1 MVRFVIYRGAVP
13 QGQYP
18 NVKGSSI
25 QKPKPTV
32 DTSERSRD
40 RFVLRNAWNTSELN
54 RTKKYT
60 NPANGVVSL
69 LKSGSF
75 RVVNNAGDP
84 LSRKYYS
91 CGGSNMITSRPGM
104 MILTTKDGGQDKSYC
119 DGSGVPPSTC
129 NVKYVYDSSEFTK
142 YKKLTAKN
150 RGYRYPGADYTYGG
164 ANNGTTQS
172 VINRVRR

>member
-1 MVRFVIYRGAVP
+1 MVRFVIYRGSVP
-13 QGQYP
+13 AGNYP
-18 NVKGSSI
+18 NVKGASI

-40 RFVLRNAWNTSELN
+40 RFVLRNAWNTNTLN
-54 RTKKYT
+54 RTGAVT
-60 NPANGVVSL
+60 IGGVTSE
-69 LKSGSF
+69 LKSGPF
-75 RVVNNAGDP
+75 RAVNNAGDP
-84 LSRKYYS
+84 LSRKNYS
-91 CGGSNMITSRPGM
+91 CGGSNMITSRPGV
-104 MILTTKDGGQDKSYC
+104 MILTTKDGGQDRSNC
-119 DGSGVPPSTC
+119 DGTGVPPSTC

-150 RGYRYPGADYTYGG
+150 RGYRHPGSDYTYGG

>member
-1 MVRFVIYRGAVP
+1 MVRFVIYRGSVP
-13 QGQYP
+13 AGNYP
-18 NVKGSSI
+18 NVKGASI

-40 RFVLRNAWNTSELN
+40 RFVLRNAWNTNTLN
-54 RTKKYT
+54 RTGT
-60 NPANGVVSL
+60 VTIGAVTSE
-69 LKSGSF
+69 LKMGAF
-75 RVVNNAGDP
+75 RAVNNAGDS
-84 LSRKYYS
+84 LSRKNYS
-91 CGGSNMITSRPGM
+91 CGGSNMISSRPGV
-104 MILTTKDGGQDKSYC
+104 MILTTKDGGQDASNC
-119 DGSGVPPSTC
+119 DGTGVPPSTC

-150 RGYRYPGADYTYGG
+150 RGYRYPGSDYTYGG

>member
-1 MVRFVIYRGAVP
+1 MVRFVIYRGSVP
-13 QGQYP
+13 AGNYP
-18 NVKGSSI
+18 NVKGASI

-40 RFVLRNAWNTSELN
+40 RFVLRNAWNTNTLN
-54 RTKKYT
+54 RTGT
-60 NPANGVVSL
+60 VTIGGVTSN
-69 LKSGSF
+69 LKLGSF
-75 RVVNNAGDP
+75 RAVNNAGDP
-84 LSRKYYS
+84 LSRKNYS
-91 CGGSNMITSRPGM
+91 CGGSNMISSRPGV
-104 MILTTKDGGQDKSYC
+104 MILTTKDGGQDRSNC
-119 DGSGVPPSTC
+119 DGTGVAPSTC

-150 RGYRYPGADYTYGG
+150 RGYRYPGSDYTYGG

>member
-1 MVRFVIYRGAVP
+1 MVRFVIYRGSVP
-13 QGQYP
+13 AGNYP
-18 NVKGSSI
+18 NVKGASI
-25 QKPKPTV
+25 QKPRPTV

-40 RFVLRNAWNTSELN
+40 RFVLRNAWNTNTLN
-54 RTKKYT
+54 RTGT
-60 NPANGVVSL
+60 VTIGTVTSE
-69 LKSGSF
+69 LKSGAF

-84 LSRKYYS
+84 LSRKNYS
-91 CGGSNMITSRPGM
+91 CGGSNMITSRPGV
-104 MILTTKDGGQDKSYC
+104 MILTTKDGGQDRSNC

-150 RGYRYPGADYTYGG
+150 RGYRYPGSDYTYGG

>member
-1 MVRFVIYRGAVP
+1 MVRFVIYRGSVP
-13 QGQYP
+13 AGNYP
-18 NVKGSSI
+18 NVKGASI

-40 RFVLRNAWNTSELN
+40 RFVLRNAWNTNTLN
-54 RTKKYT
+54 RTGT
-60 NPANGVVSL
+60 VTIGTVTSE
-69 LKSGSF
+69 LKSGAF

-84 LSRKYYS
+84 LSRKNYS
-91 CGGSNMITSRPGM
+91 CGGPNMITSRPGV
-104 MILTTKDGGQDKSYC
+104 MILTTKDGGQDKSNC

-150 RGYRYPGADYTYGG
+150 RGYRYPGSDYTYGG

>member
-1 MVRFVIYRGAVP
+1 MVRFVIYRGTVP
-13 QGQYP
+13 QGTYP
-18 NVKGSSI
+18 NVKGASI

-40 RFVLRNAWNTSELN
+40 RFVLRNAWNTNTLN
-54 RTKKYT
+54 RTGT
-60 NPANGVVSL
+60 VTIGGVTSN
-69 LKSGSF
+69 LKIGSF
-75 RVVNNAGDP
+75 RAVNNAGDP
-84 LSRKYYS
+84 LSRKNYS
-91 CGGSNMITSRPGM
+91 CGGSNMITSRPGV
-104 MILTTKDGGQDKSYC
+104 MILTTKDGGQDKSNC

-150 RGYRYPGADYTYGG
+150 RGYRFPGSDYTYGG

>member
-1 MVRFVIYRGAVP
+1 MVRFVIYRGSVP
-13 QGQYP
+13 AGNYP
-18 NVKGSSI
+18 NVKGASI

-40 RFVLRNAWNTSELN
+40 RFVLRNAWNTSVLN
-54 RTKKYT
+54 RTGKVT
-60 NPANGVVSL
+60 NNGVTSE
-69 LKSGSF
+69 LKIGAF
-75 RVVNNAGDP
+75 RAVNNAGDP

-91 CGGSNMITSRPGM
+91 CGGPNIITSRPGV
-104 MILTTKDGGQDKSYC
+104 MILTTKDGGQDKSNC
-119 DGSGVPPSTC
+119 DGSGVPPSSC

-150 RGYRYPGADYTYGG
+150 RGYRYPGSDYTYGG

>member
-1 MVRFVIYRGAVP
+1 MVRFVIYRGTVP
-13 QGQYP
+13 AGNYP
-18 NVKGSSI
+18 NVKGASI

-40 RFVLRNAWNTSELN
+40 RFVLRNAWNTNLN
-54 RTKKYT
+54 IGALKIGAFRT
-60 NPANGVVSL
+60 
-69 LKSGSF
+69 
-75 RVVNNAGDP
+75 VNNAGDP
-84 LSRKYYS
+84 LSRKNYS
-91 CGGSNMITSRPGM
+91 CGGSNMISSRPGV
-104 MILTTKDGGQDKSYC
+104 MILTTKDGGQDRSNC
-119 DGSGVPPSTC
+119 DGTGIPPSTC

-150 RGYRYPGADYTYGG
+150 RGYRYPGSDYTYGG

>member
-1 MVRFVIYRGAVP
+1 MVRFVIYRGTVP
-13 QGQYP
+13 QGTYP
-18 NVKGSSI
+18 NVKGASI

-40 RFVLRNAWNTSELN
+40 RFVLRNAWNTNTLN
-54 RTKKYT
+54 RTGT
-60 NPANGVVSL
+60 VTIGGVTSN
-69 LKSGSF
+69 LKIGSF
-75 RVVNNAGDP
+75 RAVNNAGDP
-84 LSRKYYS
+84 LSRKHYS
-91 CGGSNMITSRPGM
+91 CGGSNMITSRPGV
-104 MILTTKDGGQDKSYC
+104 MILTTKDGGQDKSNC

-150 RGYRYPGADYTYGG
+150 RGYRFPGSDYTYGG

-172 VINRVRR
+172 IINRVRR

>member
-1 MVRFVIYRGAVP
+1 MVRFVIYRGTVP
-13 QGQYP
+13 QGTYP
-18 NVKGSSI
+18 NVKGASI

-40 RFVLRNAWNTSELN
+40 RFVLRNAWNTNTLN
-54 RTKKYT
+54 RTGT
-60 NPANGVVSL
+60 VTIGGVTSN
-69 LKSGSF
+69 LKIGSF
-75 RVVNNAGDP
+75 RAVNNAGDP
-84 LSRKYYS
+84 LSRKHYS
-91 CGGSNMITSRPGM
+91 CGGSNMITSRPGV
-104 MILTTKDGGQDKSYC
+104 MILTTKDGGQDKSNC

-150 RGYRYPGADYTYGG
+150 RGYRFPGSDYTYGG

>member
-1 MVRFVIYRGAVP
+1 MVRFVIYRGSVP
-13 QGQYP
+13 AGNYP
-18 NVKGSSI
+18 NVKGASI
-25 QKPKPTV
+25 QKPRPTV

-40 RFVLRNAWNTSELN
+40 RFVLRNAWNTNTLN
-54 RTKKYT
+54 RTGT
-60 NPANGVVSL
+60 VTIGGVTSE
-69 LKSGSF
+69 LKSGAF

-84 LSRKYYS
+84 LSRKNYS
-91 CGGSNMITSRPGM
+91 CGGSNMITSRPGV
-104 MILTTKDGGQDKSYC
+104 MILTTKDGGQDRSNC
-119 DGSGVPPSTC
+119 DGTGVPPSTC

-150 RGYRYPGADYTYGG
+150 RGYRYPGSDYTYGG

>member
-1 MVRFVIYRGAVP
+1 MVRFVIYRGSVP
-13 QGQYP
+13 AGNYP
-18 NVKGSSI
+18 NVKGASI

-40 RFVLRNAWNTSELN
+40 RFVLRNAWNTNTLN
-54 RTKKYT
+54 RTGT
-60 NPANGVVSL
+60 VTIGGVTSN
-69 LKSGSF
+69 LKLGSF
-75 RVVNNAGDP
+75 RAVNNAGDP
-84 LSRKYYS
+84 LSRKYYT
-91 CGGSNMITSRPGM
+91 CGGSNMISSRPGVM
-104 MILTTKDGGQDKSYC
+104 VLTTKDGGQDATNC
-119 DGSGVPPSTC
+119 DGTGVPPSTC

-150 RGYRYPGADYTYGG
+150 RGYRYPGSDYTYGG